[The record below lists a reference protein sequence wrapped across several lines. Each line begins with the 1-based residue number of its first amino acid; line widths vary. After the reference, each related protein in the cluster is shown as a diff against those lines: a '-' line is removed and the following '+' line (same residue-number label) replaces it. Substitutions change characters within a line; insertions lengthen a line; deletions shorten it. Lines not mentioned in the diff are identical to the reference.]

1 MKRTTLLLAFGTH
14 GNAELEGDKRFFR
27 NAIIPF
33 LDEHVKKGKGKAA
46 VIYEG
51 FQPTRIEE
59 DESRPEKERV
69 KDNLAFLRRKKKT
82 VMDYLGLMSA
92 GFEETASAILRNIAN
107 KGTPP
112 GSYIPKDMEQEITSM
127 LYSSFLGFE
136 EYAMALNRLEPGT
149 VSFFSEPQNAQAI
162 YAETYGKL
170 LQRSLSLE
178 PKNSGIAAKCM
189 ALDIEHMML
198 RDREVKNLAERLA
211 KESPDIAII
220 IPRGRAHAPMEMLFD
235 KNKYGISLHIGSPDI
250 LTFENDAMIRAYG
263 GRLSRRELRLFAKLE
278 EEISAYARM
287 MGFDLDSDKPDNRL
301 LEFAKQTNRSLIQ
314 ALEKLF
320 LDARAYAIA
329 KNPEIAKELGIRE

>member
-1 MKRTTLLLAFGTH
+1 LAFGTH

-59 DESRPEKERV
+59 DESKPEKERV

-82 VMDYLGLMSA
+82 VMEYLGLISA

-112 GSYIPKDMEQEITSM
+112 GSYIPKDMEQEIIGM

-170 LQRSLSLE
+170 LHRSLGLE
-178 PKNSGIAAKCM
+178 PKNPGIATKCM
-189 ALDIEHMML
+189 ALAIEHMML
-198 RDREVKNLAERLA
+198 RDREVKDLAGRLA
-211 KESPDIAII
+211 KESPEIAII
-220 IPRGRAHAPMEMLFD
+220 IPRGRAHAPMEMMFKQD
-235 KNKYGISLHIGSPDI
+235 RYDISLHIGSPDI

-263 GRLSRRELRLFAKLE
+263 GKLSRRELSLFAKLE
-278 EEISAYARM
+278 EGISAYARM

-301 LEFAKQTNRSLIQ
+301 LEFAKQTGRSLIQ
-314 ALEKLF
+314 ALEKLIF
-320 LDARAYAIA
+320 DARAYAIA

>member
-1 MKRTTLLLAFGTH
+1 VKRTKLLLAFGTH

-33 LDEHVKKGKGKAA
+33 LDEHVKNGKGKAA

-59 DESRPEKERV
+59 DGSRPEKERV

-82 VMDYLGLMSA
+82 VMDYLGLISA

-170 LQRSLSLE
+170 LHRSLSLE
-178 PKNSGIAAKCM
+178 PKNPGIATKCM

-198 RDREVKNLAERLA
+198 RDREVKILADRLA
-211 KESPDIAII
+211 AEDPDIAII
-220 IPRGRAHAPMEMLFD
+220 IPRSRNHMAMEALFERD
-235 KNKYGISLHIGSPDI
+235 RYDISLLMGS
-250 LTFENDAMIRAYG
+250 LGEWSFESDAMVGFYAG
-263 GRLSRRELRLFAKLE
+263 ELSERELMLYAKLE
-278 EEISAYARM
+278 QELLSYTKSFR
-287 MGFDLDSDKPDNRL
+287 LDVVQQDRFP
-301 LEFAKQTNRSLIQ
+301 LEVLDRVY
-314 ALEKLF
+314 LE
-320 LDARAYAIA
+320 ARAYAIA
-329 KNPEIAKELGIRE
+329 KNQEAAAELGIME

>member
-1 MKRTTLLLAFGTH
+1 MKKTKLLLAFGTH

-59 DESRPEKERV
+59 DGSKPEKERV
-69 KDNLAFLRRKKKT
+69 KDNLAFLRRKRKT
-82 VMDYLGLMSA
+82 VMEYLGLISA

-107 KGTPP
+107 KGIPP
-112 GSYIPKDMEQEITSM
+112 GSYIPKDKEQEITGM

-149 VSFFSEPQNAQAI
+149 ISFFCEPQNAQAI

-170 LQRSLSLE
+170 LHRSLSLE
-178 PKNSGIAAKCM
+178 PKNSRIAAKCM
-189 ALDIEHMML
+189 VFALEHMMI

-211 KESPDIAII
+211 KESPEIAIV
-220 IPRGRAHAPMEMLFD
+220 IPRGRAHAPMEMLFKQD
-235 KNKYGISLHIGSPDI
+235 RYDISLHIGSPDI

-263 GRLSRRELRLFAKLE
+263 GKLSRRELSLFAKLE
-278 EEISAYARM
+278 EEINAYIRM
-287 MGFDLDSDKPDNRL
+287 MGFDLDSDKPDGRL
-301 LEFAKQTNRSLIQ
+301 LEYAKLAGRSPIQ
-314 ALEKLF
+314 ALEKLIF
-320 LDARAYAIA
+320 DARAYAIA
-329 KNPEIAKELGIRE
+329 NNPQAAAELGIRG